1 MRSVLHTLKRRPRR
15 RRMSPS
21 THVTV
26 GRRPDKASAV
36 GAETNRM
43 TPPPLYKI
51 KSDYAELKSR
61 LKVFDK
67 NMVKIMRTVQ
77 RANTAAGIHKK
88 RTMSRGGGMFTAN
101 GIKKNSKVFLY
112 WGNLVDYKT
121 FKGPLTYC
129 YGADITNSRADI
141 GIEGK
146 GREAELKGGEWEHVN
161 GIHINHSCKA
171 HNLKSMVCVE
181 KVSGLRYIAFATR
194 EDIAPGAEL
203 LSNYNEGKSH
213 KKYWR
218 IYTTLKRYGVDDAR
232 IVRCKCRSALK
243 GRKCPLGFAYDKAEM
258 QDLS

>member
-1 MRSVLHTLKRRPRR
+1 
-15 RRMSPS
+15 MSPS
-21 THVTV
+21 LHVTV
-26 GRRPDKASAV
+26 GRRPDKTSEA
-36 GAETNRM
+36 GAEPNRM

-51 KSDYAELKSR
+51 ESDYATLKSR
-61 LKVFDK
+61 LKVFNQ

-88 RTMSRGGGMFTAN
+88 RTMSKGGSMFTAN
-101 GIKKNSKVFLY
+101 GIKKNTKVFLY
-112 WGNLVDYKT
+112 WGNLIDSKT

-129 YGADITNSRADI
+129 YGADITNSGVEI

-161 GIHINHSCKA
+161 GIRINHSCKG
-171 HNLKSMVCVE
+171 HNLKSMLCVE
-181 KVSGLRYIAFATR
+181 KASGLRYFAFAPR

-203 LSNYNEGKSH
+203 LSNYNEGRSH

-218 IYTTLKRYGVDDAR
+218 KFSTLERLNVPKER
-232 IVRCKCRSALK
+232 IVRCKCRSALN

-258 QDLS
+258 QEPI